1 MSDRFDI
8 MDTHLS
14 GVKVLQRKPFEDS
27 RGQFQRMFCIEE
39 LTEVIP
45 NQSVAQIN
53 RSVTKG
59 SGIVRGMHFQLPP
72 HAETKIISCTRG
84 ELFDVC
90 VDIRQNS
97 PTFLSWHAE
106 ILSAQNNKSLVI
118 PECFAH
124 GYQTL
129 TEEVEALYINTAA
142 YHPEAEGGIRANDPR
157 IAVNW
162 PLPIINSSDKD
173 AAHPYLDDHFLG
185 VAV

>member
-27 RGQFQRMFCIEE
+27 RGQFQRMFCLEE
-39 LTEVIP
+39 LTELAP
-45 NQSVAQIN
+45 NLNVAQIN
-53 RSVTKG
+53 HSITKG
-59 SGIVRGMHFQLPP
+59 CGIVRGLHYQLPP
-72 HAETKIISCTRG
+72 HAETKIVSCTRG

-118 PECFAH
+118 PEGFAH